1 MRLLRLK
8 DLVQLLRVSRGT
20 RIAVHEFMRKDFN
33 ADNVLMRFIP
43 DIDAFQAVQARTQ
56 AIIGGS
62 IALSFFVGVTWPTSD
77 LDLYVPLANALK
89 MGNYLLDNGYNFVP
103 GDAGATLEESL
114 ACAVFLSPML
124 GMLTRPRS

>member
-1 MRLLRLK
+1 
-8 DLVQLLRVSRGT
+8 
-20 RIAVHEFMRKDFN
+20 MRKDFN

>member
-8 DLVQLLRVSRGT
+8 DLVLLLRVSRGT

-62 IALSFFVGVTWPTSD
+62 IALSFFVGVTWPTMKLFIQFED
-77 LDLYVPLANALK
+77 AEMETPLPRIES
-89 MGNYLLDNGYNFVP
+89 GQIS
-103 GDAGATLEESL
+103 ATRIQAHGPQL
-114 ACAVFLSPML
+114 
-124 GMLTRPRS
+124 